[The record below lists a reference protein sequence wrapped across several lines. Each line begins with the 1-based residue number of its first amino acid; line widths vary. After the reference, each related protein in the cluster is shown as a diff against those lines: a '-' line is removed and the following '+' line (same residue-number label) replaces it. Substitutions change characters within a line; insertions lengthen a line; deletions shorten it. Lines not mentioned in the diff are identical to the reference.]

1 MMSNRATYMAG
12 VMTGAVLVSIAWIIF
27 SWEPKPVEPAGRH
40 SLAYDQCLASGRS
53 ITGHR
58 VWLRPNVSRV
68 MIGSP
73 STIRSQ
79 MKTL

>member
-40 SLAYDQCLASGRS
+40 SLGSHEKMIQAIETRTA
-53 ITGHR
+53 
-58 VWLRPNVSRV
+58 PV
-68 MIGSP
+68 MTP
-73 STIRSQ
+73 A
-79 MKTL
+79 M